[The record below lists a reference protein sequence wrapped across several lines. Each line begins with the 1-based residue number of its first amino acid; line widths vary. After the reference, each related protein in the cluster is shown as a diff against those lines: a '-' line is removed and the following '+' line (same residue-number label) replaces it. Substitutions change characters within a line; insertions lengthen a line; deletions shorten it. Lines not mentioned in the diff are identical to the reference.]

1 MSAGPTR
8 PMGPLGP
15 RRIVILR
22 HAETVDNAARIW
34 QGHKDSELSATGR
47 AQVLAAAP
55 HLAAYQPA
63 LLVSSDLQRAAA
75 TADAIAELTGLEVRL
90 DGRLREV
97 HVGEWQGLHA
107 DQVRARYPEA
117 IAALD
122 RGEDV
127 PRGVTGETREDV
139 ARRVGESVRE
149 IERELLD
156 GETAI
161 IVTHGVSGRV
171 GATDLVGL
179 DQDVSDAIFRG
190 LDNCHWIELVEAGKS
205 FSATARWRIAGW
217 NLGP

>member
-1 MSAGPTR
+1 MSAGPT
-8 PMGPLGP
+8 GPRGP
-15 RRIVILR
+15 RRIVIMR

-47 AQVLAAAP
+47 DQVLAAAP

-75 TADAIAELTGLEVRL
+75 TADAIAQLTGLEVRL

-97 HVGEWQGLHA
+97 NVGEWQGLHA
-107 DQVRARYPEA
+107 DEVRERYPEA

-127 PRGVTGETREDV
+127 PRGVTGETREGV
-139 ARRVGESVRE
+139 ARRVGEAVRE
-149 IERELLD
+149 IERELLV

-171 GATDLVGL
+171 GASDLVGL
-179 DQDVSDAIFRG
+179 DQDVSDAVFRG
-190 LDNCHWIELVEAGKS
+190 LDNCHWIELVEGRKS
-205 FSATARWRIAGW
+205 FSEQVRWRISGW
-217 NLGP
+217 NLGPWKA